1 MGQKFIFYTDL
12 CMKLTCVLGNFQIT
26 LKHLFCVFWGSGIL
40 YMCVKAQA
48 LQLQQMTGQV
58 DVMCSC
64 SLMMGER
71 LKK

>member
-1 MGQKFIFYTDL
+1 
-12 CMKLTCVLGNFQIT
+12 
-26 LKHLFCVFWGSGIL
+26 
-40 YMCVKAQA
+40 

-71 LKK
+71 LKKWNWSKPYLQTQLYE